1 MNSPARKVLIV
12 DDDPSSLKVL
22 MHLLKSVDYQVQKAI
37 SGKEARKVLKD
48 FSPDLILL
56 DILMPDI
63 DGYELCRELKNN
75 SKYRHIPII
84 FITSANKTD
93 EVVKGFE
100 AGAVDYITKPINK
113 AEMLAR
119 VGTHLELKYS
129 RDQIANANKDL
140 LQEVENRKQAEEKFK
155 ALSENAFEAVLF
167 LKDGNII
174 EANKAAYKLFGL
186 QENKDEF
193 QKIDAFVDVSGKKIL
208 EKISKHADNGIWEL
222 VFYKNDKSR
231 FYGLIQHQPFQYK
244 NEMINVLAIRDIT
257 KQKEHEKEILNAILE
272 TQEDERKRF
281 SKDLHDGLGALL
293 STLKIYVGLLQKEN
307 KDMQQK
313 QDLLNE
319 MKSTIKQAL
328 ESTRSIANN
337 LMPSILTEYGFVR
350 ALKSFADAINK
361 TESVNIEF
369 SYPENLKS
377 FDNNTE
383 THIYRIA
390 LELINN
396 TLKHAGA
403 NNIFIKVYSKDNY
416 LFIDYKDDGKGFDFQ
431 EAYTRKGGG
440 QGLKN
445 IFSRI
450 NFLNGKGTYF
460 LKNNF
465 LHFHM
470 EIPIRKV

>member
-1 MNSPARKVLIV
+1 MNPPARKVLIV
-12 DDDPSSLKVL
+12 DDDPVSLKVL
-22 MHLLKSVDYQVQKAI
+22 LHLLKSVDYQVARAM
-37 SGKEARKVLKD
+37 SGNDAWKVLKD

-75 SKYRHIPII
+75 SMYRHIPVI

-93 EVVKGFE
+93 EIVKGFD

-113 AEMLAR
+113 AEILAR
-119 VGTHLELKYS
+119 VGTHLELKHS
-129 RDQIANANKDL
+129 RDQITDTNRDL
-140 LQEVENRKQAEEKFK
+140 LQEVENRRQAEEKFK
-155 ALSENAFEAVLF
+155 ALSETAFEAVLF
-167 LKDGNII
+167 LKDGLVI
-174 EANKAAYKLFGL
+174 EANKAAYNLFGL
-186 QENKDEF
+186 QENKNEF
-193 QKIDAFVDVSGKKIL
+193 HKIDTFVDLSGKKL
-208 EKISKHADNGIWEL
+208 LDKITKHADNGIWEL
-222 VFYKNDKSR
+222 EFYRNDKSR
-231 FYGLIQHQPFQYK
+231 FYGLIQHQHFQYK

-257 KQKEHEKEILNAILE
+257 KQKEHEKDILNAILE
-272 TQEDERKRF
+272 TQENERKRF

-307 KDMQQK
+307 KGYDEK
-313 QDLLNE
+313 QDLLAE
-319 MKSTIKQAL
+319 MKSTIKQAID
-328 ESTRSIANN
+328 STRSIANN
-337 LMPSILTEYGFVR
+337 LMPSILTEYGFIR
-350 ALKSFADAINK
+350 ALKSFADAMNK
-361 TESVNIEF
+361 TESVKIEF
-369 SYPENLKS
+369 SYPERLQRL
-377 FDNNTE
+377 DNNTE
-383 THIYRIA
+383 THIYRIV

-403 NNIFIKVYSKDNY
+403 GNIFIKVYSKDNH

-431 EAYTRKGGG
+431 DAYTKRGGG

-460 LKNNF
+460 MKDDF

-470 EIPIRKV
+470 EIPVRKV